1 MTLWADT
8 HTPISPEKQTIQ
20 EPETLQGYEAIS
32 EQNSELRILYQTQCE
47 AYFAYTPGY
56 PTYPPSTGKWVH
68 VTVRV
73 TKDPAIKYVSR
84 DRLNRSGQRC
94 ASVRTVCVPCI
105 SRPKIRNMLGKTNS
119 SNFNQFSKFFLPM
132 IKIKMQEQVEKG
144 GKTQRSKDNKIKTS
158 ISHYP

>member
-8 HTPISPEKQTIQ
+8 HTPFSPEKQTIQ
-20 EPETLQGYEAIS
+20 EPEILQGYEAIS

-73 TKDPAIKYVSR
+73 TKDPAKLCVSKAIKPTGEKSMI
-84 DRLNRSGQRC
+84 LFTSKEETM
-94 ASVRTVCVPCI
+94 TVPL
-105 SRPKIRNMLGKTNS
+105 S
-119 SNFNQFSKFFLPM
+119 
-132 IKIKMQEQVEKG
+132 
-144 GKTQRSKDNKIKTS
+144 TS
-158 ISHYP
+158 HI